1 MGHRGQTPMPKGGS
15 DPFRE
20 VTCMKPLI
28 LITNDDGV
36 RSPGLRAAAEAVA
49 DIGDILIAAP
59 HTQQTGMGRAFPRAD
74 DTGMIEEGTIEIH
87 GRSVPAY
94 AVHGSPAL
102 AAAHGIL
109 ELAGRKPDL
118 CISGIN
124 YGENMGA
131 VLTCSGTLGAA
142 FEAVSHGVPAI
153 AVSLEADLGIQRSNE
168 FQAVDFGPS
177 RELLRTW
184 TERVLEGGMPK
195 HVDILNINVPA
206 APRHPGAYRITTQSR
221 QNYFEFIRPRKRNLR
236 CPFALRSRLYVD
248 EETLEKNSDIYA
260 VYVDKTASVT
270 PVNFVMS
277 VDMEP

>member
-1 MGHRGQTPMPKGGS
+1 
-15 DPFRE
+15 
-20 VTCMKPLI
+20 MKPVI

-49 DIGDILIAAP
+49 DLGDILIAAP
-59 HTQQTGMGRAFPRAD
+59 HTQQTGMGRAFPRAE
-74 DTGMIEEGTIEIH
+74 DTGMIEEGTMEIR

-142 FEAVSHGVPAI
+142 FEAVSHGMPAI
-153 AVSLEADLGIQRSNE
+153 AVSLEADLHIQRSNDYGE
-168 FQAVDFGPS
+168 AGWDNS
-177 RELLRTW
+177 REILHIWARQM
-184 TERVLEGGMPK
+184 LEEGMPEG
-195 HVDILNINVPA
+195 VDILNINVPA
-206 APRHPGAYRITTQSR
+206 FPDRQGAYRITTQSR
-221 QNYFEFIRPRKRNLR
+221 QNYFEFIKPGKRDLR
-236 CPFALRSRLYVD
+236 QPFALKSRLYVD
-248 EETLEKNSDIYA
+248 EETLERDSDIYA
-260 VYVDKTASVT
+260 VYIDKIASVT
-270 PVNFVMS
+270 PLNMVMS
-277 VDMEP
+277 VELRTRPR